1 MWKLTTAIA
10 TAAML
15 AAVAAA
21 ADIDTHQLE
30 RGRRDLSNND
40 DGWSSS
46 NNVWGSTSG
55 KSGKSGSSGSW
66 WSGSSSHDAWASS
79 SSGGWYSGSGKSG
92 KSGSGSSSGSWSGS
106 SSSHDSWAS
115 SSSSSWSSSG
125 KSGKSGSNGGG
136 GWWSSS
142 GKSGKSKSSKG
153 GGGGWS
159 SSSSSW
165 SSSGK
170 SGKSGSGGG
179 SSWSSSGKS
188 GKSGG
193 GGGWSSSSSSWSSS
207 GKSGKSGNGGG
218 WYGWGDSKSGKSKGG
233 KSKGGKSKSSK
244 GQWVWEPPA
253 PPKPDPTPKPTQKP
267 TRKPTQ
273 KPTKKPTH
281 KPTQKPVAPAPKPT
295 KKPVAPP
302 KPVPKPSLNTLCF
315 NKGEKIQCSGSHSG
329 GDGIVSS
336 FLYTVET
343 KPGYSVEEVMI
354 PLENAILSDVGSNI
368 GSGFSGSISA
378 KPSDEINGAK
388 ECSHEDKAECAYVNG
403 VMTFYP
409 DGHFTGGGAYA
420 LAGSSGSGSGNA
432 DGAHVVAGSSG
443 SGSGNAGG
451 AYAIAGS
458 GNADGASYAIAGSS
472 GSGSGNAGGTYAVA
486 GSSGSGSGSS
496 QSDSYPA
503 ASALNAHQVMASD
516 SGSEFDACD
525 GATLIHDSMQGNDYS
540 NVDGVKSVT
549 FKEKTNCPAIVAAK
563 AAVVEEEED
572 NTAMLVGIPL
582 AAALFVAL
590 ALLVAR
596 RMRDDREEFPLS
608 SGLDD
613 FMGPPEDPYAN
624 TIDVHKCTSMYC
636 NCNKALENVSFI
648 PAPREVDLAQ
658 ARAYAGLPAVTN
670 TTADEGD
677 WFPEEKARDADSDTV
692 TGVHNGSTNGQ
703 VPAPDDSRSYL
714 PVEQRPLMTVSEI
727 PHDSEI
733 DTELESLEG
742 GDDATSIPPPPPPP
756 SSLYHDDEPDDEMS
770 I

>member
-170 SGKSGSGGG
+170 SGKSGS
-179 SSWSSSGKS
+179 
-188 GKSGG
+188 
-193 GGGWSSSSSSWSSS
+193 
-207 GKSGKSGNGGG
+207 GGG

-432 DGAHVVAGSSG
+432 DGAYDVAGSSG
-443 SGSGNAGG
+443 SGNV
-451 AYAIAGS
+451 
-458 GNADGASYAIAGSS
+458 DGAAYAIAGSS
-472 GSGSGNAGGTYAVA
+472 GSGSGNAGGAYAVA

-496 QSDSYPA
+496 QSDSYSA

-540 NVDGVKSVT
+540 NVDGMKSVT

>member
-46 NNVWGSTSG
+46 NNVWGSTSSG

-92 KSGSGSSSGSWSGS
+92 KSGSGSSSSGSWSGS
-106 SSSHDSWAS
+106 SSSSHDSWA

-125 KSGKSGSNGGG
+125 KSGKSGSNSGG

-142 GKSGKSKSSKG
+142 GKSGKSKSSK
-153 GGGGWS
+153 
-159 SSSSSW
+159 
-165 SSSGK
+165 
-170 SGKSGSGGG
+170 
-179 SSWSSSGKS
+179 
-188 GKSGG
+188 GG

-253 PPKPDPTPKPTQKP
+253 PPKPDPTPKPTKKP

-703 VPAPDDSRSYL
+703 VPVVEAPDDSRSYL

>member
-46 NNVWGSTSG
+46 NNVWGSTSSG

-92 KSGSGSSSGSWSGS
+92 KSGSGSSSSGSWSGS
-106 SSSHDSWAS
+106 SSSSHDSWA

-125 KSGKSGSNGGG
+125 KSGKSGSNSGG

-142 GKSGKSKSSKG
+142 GKSGKSKSSK
-153 GGGGWS
+153 
-159 SSSSSW
+159 
-165 SSSGK
+165 
-170 SGKSGSGGG
+170 
-179 SSWSSSGKS
+179 
-188 GKSGG
+188 GG

-253 PPKPDPTPKPTQKP
+253 PPKPDPTPKPTKKP